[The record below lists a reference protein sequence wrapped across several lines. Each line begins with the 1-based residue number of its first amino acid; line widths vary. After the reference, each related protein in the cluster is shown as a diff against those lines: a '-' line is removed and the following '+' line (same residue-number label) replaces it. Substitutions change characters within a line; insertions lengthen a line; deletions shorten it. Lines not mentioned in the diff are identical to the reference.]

1 MSWWN
6 KKQNT
11 EAINRIAP
19 TLGDK
24 LKKAYDKKLRQKKNG
39 KSK

>member
-11 EAINRIAP
+11 EAIHSITP
-19 TLGDK
+19 TFGTK
-24 LKKAYDKKLRQKKNG
+24 LKDAYIEKVKKRKGK